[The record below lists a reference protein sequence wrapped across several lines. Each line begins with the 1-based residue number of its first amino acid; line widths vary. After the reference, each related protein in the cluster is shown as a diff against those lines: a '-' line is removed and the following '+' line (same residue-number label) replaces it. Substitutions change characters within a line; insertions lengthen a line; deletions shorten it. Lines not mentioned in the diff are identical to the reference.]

1 MKALSDVN
9 ALPPSKVS
17 EAIRKYGID
26 PEKPDPVTV

>member
-1 MKALSDVN
+1 VDEGRIEDRRVT
-9 ALPPSKVS
+9 